1 MTKSKKMFLGALS
14 LLPLLLMVVYLV
26 LAMNMFFSMIR
37 HPLEIENGQFPPAL
51 FLEGMLPALL
61 VGIVMGIAS
70 IGLLI
75 YFIIHVVNNKNID
88 GNERLIW
95 ILVLI
100 FAGMIGFP
108 VYWYMRI
115 WKDPLPQPSLQKL

>member
-1 MTKSKKMFLGALS
+1 MTKSKKIFLGALS
-14 LLPLLLMVVYLV
+14 LLPLVLMVVYIV
-26 LAMNMFFSMIR
+26 LAMSMFFSMIR
-37 HPLEIENGQFPPAL
+37 HPLEMEEGNFPPDL
-51 FLEGMLPALL
+51 FFRGMLPAIIVGL
-61 VGIVMGIAS
+61 VMAVAS
-70 IGLLI
+70 FGLLI

-115 WKDPLPQPSLQKL
+115 WNDPLPQPSI